1 MSLLEDAKK
10 RKPKNEV
17 TVKRLGLL
25 GLSVNLP
32 LNRC

>member
-10 RKPKNEV
+10 RKPKNDI
-17 TVKRLGLL
+17 TVERLGLL
-25 GLSVNLP
+25 GLGENLP